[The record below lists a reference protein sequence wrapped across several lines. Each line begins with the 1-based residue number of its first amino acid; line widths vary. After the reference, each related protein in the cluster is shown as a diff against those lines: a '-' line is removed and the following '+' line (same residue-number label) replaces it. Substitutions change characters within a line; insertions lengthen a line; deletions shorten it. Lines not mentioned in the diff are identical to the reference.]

1 MEMIADVVARAWRV
15 KATPGRLPLTR
26 IVLDADWN
34 HVCGAGIVCLRR

>member
-1 MEMIADVVARAWRV
+1 MSWLALGVSRRRQGDY
-15 KATPGRLPLTR
+15 LTR